1 MKALMRGTTVLLRR
15 VLLRGGFVLLPMS
28 VMLLQFHGFSQT
40 SPDLNS
46 KALSI
51 LQQNCGNSGC
61 HGGADPYSFDVRD
74 PASLLAAKVIQPG
87 NATGSELIRR
97 LEAGIMPL
105 GGYKGQRGA
114 KLPPEDIQIL
124 RQWIDAGGPESA
136 RLPRSVQRQF
146 ISESQVLAAII
157 RDLASAPEA
166 DRPYLRYYSLANLW
180 NSMDVKESELELYR
194 MALSKLVNH
203 LSWKR
208 EITQPRQLGSERTVL
223 RIDLRNYGWTAE
235 TWREIIASFPYGLEP
250 SGLSKEI
257 NRVQALSDG
266 TVAY

>member
-1 MKALMRGTTVLLRR
+1 MKALMRGTIVLSRSVLLRSCL
-15 VLLRGGFVLLPMS
+15 VLVPVSLFLSAFRGFG
-28 VMLLQFHGFSQT
+28 QT

-46 KALSI
+46 RALTI

-124 RQWIDAGGPESA
+124 RQWINAGGPE
-136 RLPRSVQRQF
+136 
-146 ISESQVLAAII
+146 
-157 RDLASAPEA
+157 
-166 DRPYLRYYSLANLW
+166 
-180 NSMDVKESELELYR
+180 
-194 MALSKLVNH
+194 
-203 LSWKR
+203 
-208 EITQPRQLGSERTVL
+208 
-223 RIDLRNYGWTAE
+223 
-235 TWREIIASFPYGLEP
+235 
-250 SGLSKEI
+250 
-257 NRVQALSDG
+257 
-266 TVAY
+266 